1 MRLRYIHF
9 RAVDSAQCDRLKPQS
24 TDSRGPQGAAERTL
38 THGNRHRRPIRT
50 ANQLRRAVARHRVA
64 FIWPCGADAGPPV
77 FDICDVTS
85 LSGVVDALWT
95 AATRHPF
102 LDAVR
107 DGTIADAAFNRWL
120 SQDALFVAD
129 LLTFQAR
136 LLARAP
142 RPAQGVLAGG
152 CVALVDE
159 LDWFEVQ
166 AARRGTALGQPA
178 LPATVAYR
186 ELLLRLDDMS
196 ADAALTALWV
206 IERVY
211 LLAWSSAVSS
221 TSPFREFV
229 EHWTAP
235 GFAAYVDALAELARP
250 EENDELVA
258 EVLTHEVAFWEMAL
272 A

>member
-1 MRLRYIHF
+1 VL
-9 RAVDSAQCDRLKPQS
+9 
-24 TDSRGPQGAAERTL
+24 
-38 THGNRHRRPIRT
+38 
-50 ANQLRRAVARHRVA
+50 
-64 FIWPCGADAGPPV
+64 
-77 FDICDVTS
+77 
-85 LSGVVDALWT
+85 DALWA
-95 AATRHPF
+95 AATRHAF

-107 DGTIADAAFNRWL
+107 DGTLADEAFDRWL
-120 SQDALFVAD
+120 GQDALFVAD
-129 LLTFQAR
+129 LLVFQAR

-159 LDWFEVQ
+159 LDWFEDQSV
-166 AARRGTALGQPA
+166 RRGIGPAQPP
-178 LPATVAYR
+178 LPATIAYHQ
-186 ELLLRLDDMS
+186 LLLRLDDVS
-196 ADAALTALWV
+196 VDAAITALWV

-229 EHWTAP
+229 DHWTTP
-235 GFAAYVDALAELARP
+235 GFAAYVDGLGELAKP
-250 EENDELVA
+250 DAHGDLVA